1 MNILVFYL
9 LKSLLLSNIQ
19 ESETVEQ
26 IDRDVKRTHPEM
38 QFFNAGSSDALAN
51 QVGICFVQMMPILA
65 CFWYLC
71 LV

>member
-1 MNILVFYL
+1 M
-9 LKSLLLSNIQ
+9 LSKYFQ

-38 QFFNAGSSDALAN
+38 QFFNGGSSDALSN
-51 QVGICFVQMMPILA
+51 QVGIYCLHMMPVLA
-65 CFWYLC
+65 CFWYFY